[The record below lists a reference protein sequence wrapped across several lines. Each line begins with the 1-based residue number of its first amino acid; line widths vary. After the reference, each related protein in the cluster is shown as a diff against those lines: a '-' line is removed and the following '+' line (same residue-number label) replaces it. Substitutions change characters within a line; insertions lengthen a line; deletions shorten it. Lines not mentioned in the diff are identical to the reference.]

1 MTLTGSFVDNKIN
14 FYFNDFEVLTVDACI
29 FIVYILL
36 QGKLGEKYGVRG
48 IPTLIVLDKD
58 GNIKDAEARGTAQNC
73 PGDKL
78 PDKWC

>member
-1 MTLTGSFVDNKIN
+1 MLDDKIN
-14 FYFNDFEVLTVDACI
+14 YFNDFDELTLHVHNT
-29 FIVYILL
+29 FYILL
-36 QGKLGEKYGVRG
+36 QAKLGEKYGVRG
-48 IPTLIVLDKD
+48 IPTLIILDKD

>member
-1 MTLTGSFVDNKIN
+1 MYIN
-14 FYFNDFEVLTVDACI
+14 
-29 FIVYILL
+29 VYILL

>member
-1 MTLTGSFVDNKIN
+1 MLDDKIN
-14 FYFNDFEVLTVDACI
+14 YFNDFDELTLYVHNT
-29 FIVYILL
+29 VYILL
-36 QGKLGEKYGVRG
+36 QAKLGEKYGVRG
-48 IPTLIVLDKD
+48 IPTLIILDKD

>member
-1 MTLTGSFVDNKIN
+1 MLDDKIN
-14 FYFNDFEVLTVDACI
+14 YFNDFDELTLHVHNT
-29 FIVYILL
+29 VYILF
-36 QGKLGEKYGVRG
+36 QAKLGEKYGVRG
-48 IPTLIVLDKD
+48 IPTLIILDKD